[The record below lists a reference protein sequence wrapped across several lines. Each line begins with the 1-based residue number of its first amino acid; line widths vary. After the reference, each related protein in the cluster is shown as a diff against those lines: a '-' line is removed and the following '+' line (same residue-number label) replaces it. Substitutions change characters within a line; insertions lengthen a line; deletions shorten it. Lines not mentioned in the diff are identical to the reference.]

1 MSGLRFKSPYA
12 TSRARTFSPP
22 ALQASG
28 LTGLPE
34 AARAV
39 NRGSPDWTEFFE
51 AGLLAKYRDDL
62 SVQRAWDAEA
72 ADRIWSVQA
81 REEARDAHD
90 QMVAAGKANQSR
102 GWSSALGSV
111 AKAALP
117 LAGAALGLPVPGLIA
132 GKGAGLFG

>member
-1 MSGLRFKSPYA
+1 MALSFRNPYA
-12 TSRARTFSPP
+12 RGRAKAFNSY

-39 NRGSPDWTEFFE
+39 NRGSPDWTEFLE
-51 AGLLAKYRDDL
+51 AGLVGKFHDAV
-62 SVQRAWDAEA
+62 SVQRALDEEA
-72 ADRIWSVQA
+72 AERMRSVQA
-81 REEARDAHD
+81 RKEARDAHD
-90 QMVAAGKANQSR
+90 QMVAAGKANQRR
-102 GWSSALGSV
+102 GWSSAFGSV